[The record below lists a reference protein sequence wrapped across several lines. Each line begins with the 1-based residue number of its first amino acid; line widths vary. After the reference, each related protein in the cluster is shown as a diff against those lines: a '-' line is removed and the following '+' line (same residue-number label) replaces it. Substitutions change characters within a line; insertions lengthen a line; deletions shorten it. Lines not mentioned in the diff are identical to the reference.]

1 VLLAV
6 LCALVS
12 SLLYAFASVL
22 QQRGAAAQPEDQS
35 LRLGLL
41 ARLIRDPW
49 WVLGLGCDVAGYIFQ
64 FVALGHGPLVLVQP
78 LLVCGLLFALPIGAA
93 VAGRKMLPSDWVA
106 AGLVC
111 AGLAAFLTVANPA
124 SGTSDVSPAVW
135 VMLLTTCAA
144 TALFLVLMSRNCGP
158 RVRVILLSGG
168 AGVLYGAGAALT
180 KTSSHLLD
188 EGWVHLL
195 LHWQPY
201 LLAVFGIAGMLLA
214 QSAFQAGWLDV
225 SLPTMSVTDPIVS
238 IVIGAVAFGE
248 SLASGPLSIA
258 VEVVALIVMSA
269 GVVALA
275 RSSARS
281 AVHHPPP
288 VTT

>member
-1 VLLAV
+1 VLAV

-12 SLLYAFASVL
+12 ALLYGMASVL

-49 WVLGLGCDVAGYIFQ
+49 WVVGLGCDVAGYVFQ
-64 FVALGHGPLVLVQP
+64 FVALGHGPIVLVQP

-93 VAGRKMLPSDWVA
+93 VAGRRLQRSDWIA
-106 AGLVC
+106 AGMVC
-111 AGLAAFLTVANPA
+111 AGLAVFLIVARPS
-124 SGTSDVSPAVW
+124 SGTSDVSSGVW
-135 VMLLTTCAA
+135 VLLLTTCAA
-144 TALFLVLMSRNCGP
+144 TALFLVLMSRGRGP
-158 RVRVILLSGG
+158 RLRVVLLSGG

-188 EGWVHLL
+188 EGWLHLA

-201 LLAVFGIAGMLLA
+201 MLALFGISGMLLA

-225 SLPTMSVTDPIVS
+225 SLPTMSVADPIVS
-238 IVIGAVAFGE
+238 IVVGALAFGE
-248 SLASGPLSIA
+248 RLASGPLSIP
-258 VEVVALIVMSA
+258 VEVVALMIMSA

-281 AVHHPPP
+281 TTSRPPA

>member
-1 VLLAV
+1 M

-49 WVLGLGCDVAGYIFQ
+49 WVLGLGCDVAGYAFQ

-93 VAGRKMLPSDWVA
+93 VAGRKLLASDWVA
-106 AGLVC
+106 AGMVC
-111 AGLAAFLTVANPA
+111 AGLAIFLIVANPA
-124 SGTSDVSPAVW
+124 SGTNDVSPAVW
-135 VMLLTTCAA
+135 VLLLTTCAA
-144 TALFLVLMSRNCGP
+144 TALFLVLMSRNSGP
-158 RVRVILLSGG
+158 RLRVVLLSGG

-188 EGWVHLL
+188 EGWVRLL

-225 SLPTMSVTDPIVS
+225 SLPTMSVADPIVS
-238 IVIGAVAFGE
+238 IVIGAIAFGE
-248 SLASGPLSIA
+248 SLASDSLSIA

-269 GVVALA
+269 GVVLLA

-281 AVHHPPP
+281 TVTHPPP

>member
-1 VLLAV
+1 VLAV

-49 WVLGLGCDVAGYIFQ
+49 WVLGLGCDVAGYVFQ

-93 VAGRKMLPSDWVA
+93 VAGRKMQPSDWVA
-106 AGLVC
+106 AGMVC
-111 AGLAAFLTVANPA
+111 AGLVVFLTVANPS
-124 SGTSDVSPAVW
+124 SGTNDVSTAVW
-135 VMLLTTCAA
+135 VLLLTSCAA
-144 TALFLVLMSRNCGP
+144 TALFLVILSRNCGP
-158 RVRVILLSGG
+158 RLRVILLSGG

-188 EGWVHLL
+188 EGWVHLFL
-195 LHWQPY
+195 SWQPY
-201 LLAVFGIAGMLLA
+201 LLAIFGIAGMVLA

-238 IVIGAVAFGE
+238 IVIGAIAFGE
-248 SLASGPLSIA
+248 SLASGPGSVAL
-258 VEVVALIVMSA
+258 EVVALIVMSA

-275 RSSARS
+275 RSGARS
-281 AVHHPPP
+281 SVSHPPS